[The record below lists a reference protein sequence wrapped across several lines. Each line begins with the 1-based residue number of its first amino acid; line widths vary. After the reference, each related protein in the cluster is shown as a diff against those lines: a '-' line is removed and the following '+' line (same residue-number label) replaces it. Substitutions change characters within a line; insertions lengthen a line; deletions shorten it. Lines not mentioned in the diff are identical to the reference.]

1 MRRGQ
6 SFGFAGYQSPGGE
19 ANAEAMS
26 KAQNIMRV
34 RHDTHKVSPMCCTA
48 IGVDMTSSSSSFLQ
62 DKPALKK
69 FLARTESREAC
80 AAMGIP
86 EKDLLP
92 KPKSAFRREE
102 HRAEV
107 LPKAKQEKRFS
118 HFENRRMWKLA
129 VVITAAEKVGREE
142 CNEAAQHA
150 APHPML
156 WLPPAD

>member
-1 MRRGQ
+1 MR
-6 SFGFAGYQSPGGE
+6 
-19 ANAEAMS
+19 
-26 KAQNIMRV
+26 
-34 RHDTHKVSPMCCTA
+34 CTA
-48 IGVDMTSSSSSFLQ
+48 IGVDTTSSSSTSLLQ

-142 CNEAAQHA
+142 CKSGAACGA
-150 APHPML
+150 SPNAVAPS
-156 WLPPAD
+156 PAD